1 VPAPREAWFSPVFRE
16 ILDLSGGDAHN
27 ARALAALSRAPVF
40 VSVGPF
46 MNVLQ
51 EPSVQRSVLL
61 IAALAIL
68 VLVLV
73 YVIGR
78 IRAGM
83 TEEEGGASD
92 LLTNFREM
100 HAKGELSDQEFRT
113 IKTQLS
119 ARLQRELRD
128 AEETR

>member
-1 VPAPREAWFSPVFRE
+1 
-16 ILDLSGGDAHN
+16 
-27 ARALAALSRAPVF
+27 
-40 VSVGPF
+40 